1 MEFPDEIKKYILSY
15 LPHPYKKPIH
25 LDAINKTPMFAD
37 LSIDRLMTLELEQEI
52 DGEIDLEW
60 MNSYVEY
67 KKWRNLN
74 SLYI

>member
-1 MEFPDEIKKYILSY
+1 MEFPEEIKKYILSY

-37 LSIDRLMTLELEQEI
+37 LSIDRLMTLELEEEI

>member
-37 LSIDRLMTLELEQEI
+37 LSIDRLMTLELEEEI